1 MKNIIRILSI
11 CMVALF
17 ATSAIYA
24 QHGALKVRYQ
34 SSVPGAPAGIGF
46 NQTFEKTTIYV
57 NNPPYPPMFPY
68 VQSGLTRYGTANL
81 GATTTLENPGGT
93 YTGYTAYS
101 TYVLTNFNIRIG
113 GQPYYTLTPTEISNL
128 EYAYDTIEIVAAGG
142 VKFTIENTW
151 DGDDTVFVV
160 TYHL

>member
-1 MKNIIRILSI
+1 MKKVIRILSI

-17 ATSAIYA
+17 ATSVTYA

-34 SSVPGAPAGIGF
+34 SSVPGAPGQIGF

-57 NNPPYPPMFPY
+57 NNPGYPPMFPY
-68 VQSGLTRYGTANL
+68 VQSGLIRYGSAFL